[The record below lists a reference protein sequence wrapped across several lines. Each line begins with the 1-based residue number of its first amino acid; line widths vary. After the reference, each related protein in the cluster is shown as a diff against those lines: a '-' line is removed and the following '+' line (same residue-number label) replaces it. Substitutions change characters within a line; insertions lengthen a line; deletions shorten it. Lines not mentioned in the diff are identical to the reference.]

1 MSPNILAMQR
11 KGTTTILLAFLLC
24 LEYFVYIVS
33 LLHSC
38 KYIYIGL
45 IACQLKFLTVLL
57 TEFGSFP
64 LLADPYSRADIHV
77 YYFMAKRYKII
88 MYICKCRIDLI
99 EYHHS
104 SADRI
109 EGLWTA
115 DLFFC
120 WRLLLSTELNR
131 KKNHFP
137 PKCYFFYIILLNHYT
152 CIS

>member
-1 MSPNILAMQR
+1 MSPNILVIQR
-11 KGTTTILLAFLLC
+11 KGTTTILFFLFHNSFLLC
-24 LEYFVYIVS
+24 LEYCVYIVS

-45 IACQLKFLTVLL
+45 IVCQLTFLTVLL

-115 DLFFC
+115 DLFFFC

-137 PKCYFFYIILLNHYT
+137 PKCYFFCILHV
-152 CIS
+152 